1 MIKSS
6 DLLIFFEKINLSS
19 RFSIRYLINSS
30 HHFNLFSLYLFIFWY
45 EIFSHSNQKFKSQN
59 FQYFKIKEDKLIIN
73 VSIMITLTSL
83 NYHIW
88 INELKTIAEKARV
101 WKFIDSN
108 IHVEKS
114 QSSKSFVSSDY
125 QMNNRSAISLKKLI
139 AEQREEYKADM
150 LEYNMLKKLY
160 EETIRE
166 LQTIDNAICTSAKQY
181 ISSNQLRSLTH
192 KIIQLLATR
201 YKLD

>member
-1 MIKSS
+1 
-6 DLLIFFEKINLSS
+6 
-19 RFSIRYLINSS
+19 
-30 HHFNLFSLYLFIFWY
+30 
-45 EIFSHSNQKFKSQN
+45 
-59 FQYFKIKEDKLIIN
+59 
-73 VSIMITLTSL
+73 
-83 NYHIW
+83 
-88 INELKTIAEKARV
+88 
-101 WKFIDSN
+101 
-108 IHVEKS
+108 
-114 QSSKSFVSSDY
+114 
-125 QMNNRSAISLKKLI
+125 MNNRSAISLKKLI